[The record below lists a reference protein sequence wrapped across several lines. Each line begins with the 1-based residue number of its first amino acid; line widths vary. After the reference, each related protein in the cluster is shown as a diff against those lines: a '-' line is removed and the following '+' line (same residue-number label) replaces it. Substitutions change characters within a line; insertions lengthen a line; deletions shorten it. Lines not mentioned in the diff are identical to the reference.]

1 MAHQGSYD
9 YEHVN
14 PTSPYGTPFDGTPS
28 MSRRPS
34 YDYQP
39 SPAASTTRLV
49 GGRPDSSTAGGLQR
63 LRPTL
68 DKNHSTYFNGSSTNL
83 ATEND
88 YMIPERGSYEDD
100 KSPYNVD
107 EEDASTVTGSTP
119 ETKSGFDNRFSTTS
133 SFGQVYTDAD
143 YVVREIA
150 KHDDIALMKPWK
162 RKLHYLAPLFTIAAM
177 GGYFT
182 YYAFRIYYTVD
193 AQRTNGTVYA
203 MAWFFI
209 AAEFLV
215 ARKSNRSEANFPQCL
230 QNFSS
235 LVLPSNVL
243 YARIQGSQATS
254 TQTRRR
260 GRSHC

>member
-1 MAHQGSYD
+1 
-9 YEHVN
+9 
-14 PTSPYGTPFDGTPS
+14 
-28 MSRRPS
+28 
-34 YDYQP
+34 
-39 SPAASTTRLV
+39 
-49 GGRPDSSTAGGLQR
+49 
-63 LRPTL
+63 
-68 DKNHSTYFNGSSTNL
+68 
-83 ATEND
+83 
-88 YMIPERGSYEDD
+88 MIPERGSYEDD

-133 SFGQVYTDAD
+133 SFGREYTDAD

-215 ARKSNRSEANFPQCL
+215 ARKLTHSKHKSPTFL
-230 QNFSS
+230 QNLSS
-235 LVLPSNVL
+235 LILPPNVL
-243 YARIQGSQATS
+243 HARIQGSQATS
-254 TQTRRR
+254 TQTRWR
-260 GRSHC
+260 GRSHR

>member
-14 PTSPYGTPFDGTPS
+14 PLSPYGTPYDGTTPS

-34 YDYQP
+34 YDYQH

-49 GGRPDSSTAGGLQR
+49 SGGRPDSQTTGGLQR

-68 DKNHSTYFNGSSTNL
+68 DKNHATYFNGSNGSSTNL

-88 YMIPERGSYEDD
+88 YMIEERESYDDD
-100 KSPYNVD
+100 KHSPYHMD
-107 EEDASTVTGSTP
+107 EDASTMNGSTRD
-119 ETKSGFDNRFSTTS
+119 TKSRFDNRFSTTS
-133 SFGQVYTDAD
+133 SFGREYTDAD

-182 YYAFRIYYTVD
+182 YYGFRIYFTID
-193 AQRTNGTVYA
+193 AQNANGTVYV

-215 ARKSNRSEANFPQCL
+215 ASKL
-230 QNFSS
+230 KT
-235 LVLPSNVL
+235 LPN
-243 YARIQGSQATS
+243 T
-254 TQTRRR
+254 
-260 GRSHC
+260 

>member
-1 MAHQGSYD
+1 
-9 YEHVN
+9 
-14 PTSPYGTPFDGTPS
+14 

-34 YDYQP
+34 YEYQP

-49 GGRPDSSTAGGLQR
+49 GGRPDSQTAGNLQR

-83 ATEND
+83 NEND

-100 KSPYNVD
+100 KSPYSAD

-215 ARKSNRSEANFPQCL
+215 ARKSNAEKSFSQYL
-230 QNFSS
+230 QNSS
-235 LVLPSNVL
+235 SFLLPPNVL
-243 YARIQGSQATS
+243 YARIQGPQASS

-260 GRSHC
+260 GSSYR

>member
-1 MAHQGSYD
+1 MAHEGSYD

-14 PTSPYGTPFDGTPS
+14 PTSPYGTPFDGTPA

-34 YDYQP
+34 YEYQP

-49 GGRPDSSTAGGLQR
+49 GGRPDSQTAGGLQR

-88 YMIPERGSYEDD
+88 YMIPERDSYEDD

-133 SFGQVYTDAD
+133 SFGREYTDAD

-162 RKLHYLAPLFTIAAM
+162 RKLHYMAPLFTIAAM

-193 AQRTNGTVYA
+193 AQRTNHKTYG

-215 ARKSNRSEANFPQCL
+215 ARKFHHSKTISFQFL
-230 QNFSS
+230 QKFSS
-235 LVLPSNVL
+235 LVLPPNVL
-243 YARIQGSQATS
+243 HARIQGPQATS
-254 TQTRRR
+254 TQTCWR
-260 GRSHC
+260 GSSHR